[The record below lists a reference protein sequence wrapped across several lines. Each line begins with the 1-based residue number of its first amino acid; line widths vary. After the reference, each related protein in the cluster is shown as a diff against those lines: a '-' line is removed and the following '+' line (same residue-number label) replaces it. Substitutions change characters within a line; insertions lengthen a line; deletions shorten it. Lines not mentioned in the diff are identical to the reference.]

1 MRGNNFEKFSKE
13 FSELASEQRLAILD
27 SLRESESKLSSLAK
41 QLNST
46 PPEVFRNLE
55 RLEKS
60 MLIEKNKD
68 NKYYLATYGKA
79 LFAVMPSITFVA
91 SNKEYFKDH
100 NFGDLPYKFIQ
111 RIGALENAELISGF
125 TAVTE
130 TWREIFENAKEY
142 VYGLLVEE
150 PIGLIEP
157 IVMKAKSGVNI
168 HSIFSDSANVP
179 KKRDKIL
186 KELDVEK
193 LVKEGIIQRRMKKD
207 IKVAIVI
214 NEKEGGV
221 MFSNLKGEP
230 DISRMFYS
238 DTEIFHEW
246 CLDYFRYC
254 WHNSVPFR
262 EEKLKQVAKKEVI

>member
-1 MRGNNFEKFSKE
+1 MKEDDFEKFSKE
-13 FSELASEQRLAILD
+13 FLELASEQRLAILD
-27 SLRESESKLSSLAK
+27 NLRENEFKLSSLAK
-41 QLNST
+41 QLKAT

-60 MLIEKNKD
+60 MLIEKNKN
-68 NKYYLATYGKA
+68 NKYYLTTYGKA

-125 TAVTE
+125 TSVTE
-130 TWREIFENAKEY
+130 TWREIFENAEKY

-157 IVMKAKSGVNI
+157 VVKKAKSGVNI
-168 HSIFSDSANVP
+168 HSIFSDSAIVP

-186 KELDVEK
+186 KELDIEK
-193 LVKEGIIQRRMKKD
+193 LIKDEIIQRRIKND

-221 MFSNLKGEP
+221 MFSTLKGEP
-230 DISRMFYS
+230 DISKMFYS
-238 DTEIFHEW
+238 DTEEFHEW

-254 WHNSVPFR
+254 WHNSYPFR
-262 EEKLKQVAKKEVI
+262 EEKLKQVTKK